1 MRRAETSQER
11 TVRVFDKAKVRTEQG
26 QVVSLFDRQKFV
38 RNAQRRS
45 IQDGFL
51 KESDKKVGE
60 AARSVSHS
68 LYRVAIGNTE
78 RPPERNEA
86 GQNLSQV

>member
-11 TVRVFDKAKVRTEQG
+11 SVRIFDKAKVRTEQG

-45 IQDGFL
+45 VQDEL

-78 RPPERNEA
+78 RPPERNDAE
-86 GQNLSQV
+86 QNLSQV